1 MAKTKIPKKIAGYK
15 VPKAI
20 RKNSILKT
28 LLASPSGRDTLGK
41 ALIAG
46 AGAAAAV
53 LVEDR
58 DDIAG
63 AAKSS
68 TRKSAKTL
76 GVVGQAFHSAAD
88 AAIDVVRE
96 AASSALP
103 KNIRKQAEEN
113 PRKGVAVH

>member
-1 MAKTKIPKKIAGYK
+1 MAKTRIPKKIAGYK
-15 VPKAI
+15 VPKGI

-28 LLASPSGRDTLGK
+28 LLASPTGRDILGK

-58 DDIAG
+58 EDIAD
-63 AAKSS
+63 AAKTG
-68 TRKSAKTL
+68 TRKGARTL
-76 GVVGQAFHSAAD
+76 GLVGEAFHSATD
-88 AAIDVVRE
+88 AAVDVVRE

-103 KNIRKQAEEN
+103 KKIRKQAEEN